1 MLMTFIFIQRSNIMT
16 KASTLTLY
24 LTQEE
29 TELVEKLK
37 LTLGEKTA
45 SKVFK
50 KLLLY
55 PERYEM
61 LLGKSKGEELL
72 KKQMEN
78 KIEIQIKE
86 FNDVIAAKNNE
97 IKLLEDRI
105 TNFVGS
111 FQSLILIA
119 DERTK

>member
-1 MLMTFIFIQRSNIMT
+1 MN

-78 KIEIQIKE
+78 KIEIQTKE
-86 FNDVIAAKNNE
+86 FNDIIAAKNNE

-111 FQSLILIA
+111 FRSLILIA